1 MATHSF
7 EYRGHFIVIDADG
20 DAAGYWGWSYTINS
34 GTPTPSTQQTA
45 TDASEAI
52 NDAASHAMRQI
63 DRMNAEP
70 TAGRP

>member
-7 EYRGHFIVIDADG
+7 VYKGHYIVIDADG
-20 DAAGYWGWSYTINS
+20 DEAGQWGWVYTINS

-45 TDASEAI
+45 MDAPEAI

-63 DRMNAEP
+63 DRMSIEP
-70 TAGRP
+70 TAGTP